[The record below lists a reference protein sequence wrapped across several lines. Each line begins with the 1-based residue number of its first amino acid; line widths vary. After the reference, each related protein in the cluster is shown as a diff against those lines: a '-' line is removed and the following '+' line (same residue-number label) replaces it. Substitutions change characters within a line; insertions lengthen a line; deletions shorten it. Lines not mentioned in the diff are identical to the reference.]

1 MNSRFFPALITVL
14 TLTISSLTAPNG
26 NCGAPVV
33 ATSSRSVT
41 ESGPGL
47 FDVSVGYNYLHL
59 DKATFEQE
67 HLHGFDVSAFVN
79 LSSWFGLG
87 GDFMADFGQKT
98 VRSGG
103 RDFDLNNRRYV
114 YVFGPRIT
122 LLQTP
127 RYRVFAEALAG
138 GVHAELDATLGSFT
152 RSLEAKDA
160 FAAAVGAGFDWRF
173 SRLISWRVIQ
183 ADYVPT
189 ALFSDW
195 QSNFRASTGIV
206 FSFGGK

>member
-1 MNSRFFPALITVL
+1 
-14 TLTISSLTAPNG
+14 
-26 NCGAPVV
+26 
-33 ATSSRSVT
+33 
-41 ESGPGL
+41 
-47 FDVSVGYNYLHL
+47 
-59 DKATFEQE
+59 
-67 HLHGFDVSAFVN
+67 
-79 LSSWFGLG
+79 
-87 GDFMADFGQKT
+87 MADFGQRT
-98 VRSGG
+98 QRSGG
-103 RDFDLNNRRYV
+103 SDIDLNSRRYV

-122 LLQTP
+122 LWQTP

-138 GVHAELDATLGSFT
+138 GVHAELDLSLGSFS